1 MQYICLVQFLI
12 YSWGFRDGNQPLKSV
27 FVEEDKKEKF
37 QALVL
42 QEIQIFRFEGISAIS
57 QFSLFGVSFWS
68 L

>member
-1 MQYICLVQFLI
+1 M
-12 YSWGFRDGNQPLKSV
+12 
-27 FVEEDKKEKF
+27 EEDKKEKF